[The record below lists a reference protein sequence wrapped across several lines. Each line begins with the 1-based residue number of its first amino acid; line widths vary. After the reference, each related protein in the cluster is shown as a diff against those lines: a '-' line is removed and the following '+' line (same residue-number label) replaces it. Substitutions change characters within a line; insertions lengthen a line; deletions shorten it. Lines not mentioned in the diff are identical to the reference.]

1 MALIYT
7 EIHTAV
13 HQLQILLERVSR
25 EGGFIMA
32 IASWV
37 FGIIGGLCTIMG
49 IITAVDVVPLISQEL
64 TWAFWFALSAILLLV
79 SIAFAVS
86 RTPYAEY

>member
-7 EIHTAV
+7 EIHKAIR
-13 HQLQILLERVSR
+13 QLQFLLERFSG

-32 IASWV
+32 IATWI
-37 FGIIGGLCTIMG
+37 FRIIGGLCTIMG
-49 IITAVDVVPLISQEL
+49 IITAVDVVPLISQEF

-86 RTPYAEY
+86 HTPYAEY